1 MTSMWGIPIVVSD
14 VLPMD
19 PSPGEWARRF
29 VRHGMRDIV
38 EWLGEEVGPGP
49 DEQTHVLMAT
59 DGATGGEM
67 LYASREAVDKMRE
80 ASA

>member
-1 MTSMWGIPIVVSD
+1 MSAMWGIPIVVSD

-38 EWLGEEVGPGP
+38 EWLGEEVGPEP
-49 DEQTHVLMAT
+49 DAQTHVLMAT
-59 DGATGGEM
+59 DGAQGGEM

-80 ASA
+80 ACS